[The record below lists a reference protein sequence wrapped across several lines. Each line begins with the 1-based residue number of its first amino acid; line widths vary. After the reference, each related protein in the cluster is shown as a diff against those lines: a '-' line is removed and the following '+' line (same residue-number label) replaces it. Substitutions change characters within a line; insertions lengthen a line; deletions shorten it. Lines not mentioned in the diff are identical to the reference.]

1 MSFPHALL
9 HKLRA
14 VLRPRERTAGP
25 VENNRAPHLRIVGG
39 TAYRNSEQPSRVRP
53 IRTGNST
60 RSTGGLH
67 RWRWE

>member
-9 HKLRA
+9 QKLRA
-14 VLRPRERTAGP
+14 VLRPRARSSGP
-25 VENNRAPHLRIVGG
+25 VENSRAPHLRIVGG
-39 TAYRNSEQPSRVRP
+39 TAYRNGEQPSRMRS

-60 RSTGGLH
+60 RPTGGLH